1 MHVHS
6 HKRAHTRELL
16 TMPTPGQRGL
26 DDDVVLELVAEPLAG
41 GAEGE
46 QIAERG
52 EGEDVDEPNLEGQ
65 SVGLLL
71 LLLRLNNLPDLR
83 ANRTCGTDASDRAH
97 GGRSTTTGGTGGSR
111 IPHLAPRTRTCG
123 PLVCFWREQQ
133 RFE

>member
-71 LLLRLNNLPDLR
+71 LLLLLLLRLNNLPDLR
-83 ANRTCGTDASDRAH
+83 AGRTCGTDASDRTH

-111 IPHLAPRTRTCG
+111 IPHLA
-123 PLVCFWREQQ
+123 LVCFWREQ

>member
-1 MHVHS
+1 
-6 HKRAHTRELL
+6 
-16 TMPTPGQRGL
+16 MPTPGQRGL

-71 LLLRLNNLPDLR
+71 LLLLLLRLNNNLPDLR
-83 ANRTCGTDASDRAH
+83 AGRTCGTDASDRAH
-97 GGRSTTTGGTGGSR
+97 GGRSTTTGGA
-111 IPHLAPRTRTCG
+111 HLAPC
-123 PLVCFWREQQ
+123 LVCFWRE
-133 RFE
+133 RGNSDLNE

>member
-1 MHVHS
+1 MCTAY
-6 HKRAHTRELL
+6 KRARTHELL

-71 LLLRLNNLPDLR
+71 LLLLLRLNNLPDLR
-83 ANRTCGTDASDRAH
+83 AGRTCGTDASDRAH

-111 IPHLAPRTRTCG
+111 IRIPHLAPAHLACVFLAGTAI
-123 PLVCFWREQQ
+123 
-133 RFE
+133 